1 MIYSN
6 IMVLLPEIFL
16 AVLALSVQTLGVF
29 TKSSRAASYLALLGI
44 VGVIFAMTIHNSDY
58 VAFGGSYTSDEYT
71 SLFKL
76 LVLGVTTLVIMTY
89 IGHTKN
95 QQSEYLTLIL
105 LSSLGSCIAISA
117 RDLIL
122 LFVGLELAA
131 LSGYMLACF
140 KRDSI
145 KSSEAGLKYFVL
157 GALASC
163 LILLGMSFLYGFSG
177 STSYVVLAQI
187 TEQETINIGI
197 IVGGML
203 LLSGLMFKM
212 SAAPFHFWTPDV
224 YEGAPIISVSF
235 FASSQKLGVLA
246 VLIVML
252 VYIQPSNEFSIA
264 LRVAAILSMLVGS
277 IGALIQESIKRLM
290 AYSTILNVGFAF
302 IPLVTFGENGWV
314 ISMTYL
320 VIYAISTIGLFALL
334 GLALGDKADDGQL
347 KDLSGLSS
355 EHKILA
361 AFISIL
367 IFSMIGLPPMA
378 GFFGKYYVLYNAVE
392 NKEYLLAA
400 AGLLS
405 SLIAAYYYLRIIK
418 AIYFE
423 ESTSKEKIAAINPM
437 TSIVAIITLGF
448 TLLFWAVS

>member
-1 MIYSN
+1 
-6 IMVLLPEIFL
+6 
-16 AVLALSVQTLGVF
+16 
-29 TKSSRAASYLALLGI
+29 
-44 VGVIFAMTIHNSDY
+44 
-58 VAFGGSYTSDEYT
+58 
-71 SLFKL
+71 
-76 LVLGVTTLVIMTY
+76 
-89 IGHTKN
+89 
-95 QQSEYLTLIL
+95 
-105 LSSLGSCIAISA
+105 
-117 RDLIL
+117 
-122 LFVGLELAA
+122 
-131 LSGYMLACF
+131 
-140 KRDSI
+140 
-145 KSSEAGLKYFVL
+145 
-157 GALASC
+157 
-163 LILLGMSFLYGFSG
+163 
-177 STSYVVLAQI
+177 
-187 TEQETINIGI
+187 
-197 IVGGML
+197 
-203 LLSGLMFKM
+203 
-212 SAAPFHFWTPDV
+212 
-224 YEGAPIISVSF
+224 
-235 FASSQKLGVLA
+235 
-246 VLIVML
+246 
-252 VYIQPSNEFSIA
+252 
-264 LRVAAILSMLVGS
+264 
-277 IGALIQESIKRLM
+277 
-290 AYSTILNVGFAF
+290 
-302 IPLVTFGENGWV
+302 VTFGENGWV